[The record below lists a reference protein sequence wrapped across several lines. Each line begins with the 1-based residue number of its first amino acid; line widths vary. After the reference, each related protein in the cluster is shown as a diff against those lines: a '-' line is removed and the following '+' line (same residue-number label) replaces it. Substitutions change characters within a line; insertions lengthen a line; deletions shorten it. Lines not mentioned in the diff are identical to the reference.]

1 MNESETKSTNASE
14 VAELKEQCAFLNRQ
28 VTILLLA
35 LVLTSVTFA
44 GFVGLQVRR
53 IGKDLDAVR
62 PQARQ
67 ITEASAKEMPVLQ
80 TFMSKLADYGK
91 AHPDFQPIVNKYGL
105 TTNAGTAALGSKK

>member
-1 MNESETKSTNASE
+1 MNESESKSTNASE
-14 VAELKEQCAFLNRQ
+14 MTELREQCALLSRQ
-28 VTILLLA
+28 VSTLLLA
-35 LVLTSVTFA
+35 LVVTSVTFA

-80 TFMSKLADYGK
+80 NFFSKLADYGK
-91 AHPDFQPIVNKYGL
+91 THPEFQPIVTKYGL
-105 TTNAGTAALGSKK
+105 ATNAGTAALGSKK